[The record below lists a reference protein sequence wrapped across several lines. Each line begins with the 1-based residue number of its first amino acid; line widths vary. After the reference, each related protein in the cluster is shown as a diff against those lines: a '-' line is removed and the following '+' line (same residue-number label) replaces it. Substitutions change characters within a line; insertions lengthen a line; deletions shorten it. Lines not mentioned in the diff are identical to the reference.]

1 MLLLFVLVTPRSPKV
16 GTGLL
21 LCYLLWAHVRGDLS
35 LYTLLH
41 KRTEGIGLWG
51 LCFSFFF
58 FFFYPRGELKQ
69 MGDTEGAGNRT
80 CNNSQALTF
89 SAELFFASYFSSE
102 QFWWVVCTLAHCSWG
117 ALQFSLVN
125 LAFSLVW
132 THCWELLHPL
142 LCWGRG
148 REIKAMCRRDF
159 NHHVAN

>member
-1 MLLLFVLVTPRSPKV
+1 M

-35 LYTLLH
+35 LYILPH
-41 KRTEGIGLWG
+41 KRTESIGLWF
-51 LCFSFFF
+51 LCFFF
-58 FFFYPRGELKQ
+58 FLF
-69 MGDTEGAGNRT
+69 
-80 CNNSQALTF
+80 
-89 SAELFFASYFSSE
+89 LFFILVGNWNRWERLKELETEHVIIPKPWLSQQNFLWLLWSRTDKRLLYFISDITW
-102 QFWWVVCTLAHCSWG
+102 FWWVVCSLAHCSWG
-117 ALQFSLVN
+117 ALQFLVKS
-125 LAFSLVW
+125 AFSLVW